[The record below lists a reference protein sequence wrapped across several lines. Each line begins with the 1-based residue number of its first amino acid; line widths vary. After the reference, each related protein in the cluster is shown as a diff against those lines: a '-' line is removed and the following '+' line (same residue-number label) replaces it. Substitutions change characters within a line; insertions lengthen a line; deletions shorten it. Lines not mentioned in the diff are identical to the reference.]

1 MELMDKLQTA
11 REGILHRIEHGEFSA
26 ETKLPAAAKYS
37 EETGV
42 SFGVVQLAYNSLIR
56 DGILYSIPRQGTFV
70 RKDWRNRI
78 LPGCI
83 QTHRPV
89 WLDLLKPLKEET
101 PELFLSKSFREGAF
115 EIRFSNDTQLHA
127 SEYLDL
133 TEFFEAEFPDKSD
146 FFLEKIEQFRS
157 RHGQLFGIPLI
168 FPLLYYQ
175 AFTTFMCAYAAW
187 PIIDRYMIAPFQHG
201 EEEADEA
208 DEEEDGGEGT
218 ALPSPDAK

>member
-1 MELMDKLQTA
+1 MDKLQFA
-11 REGILHRIEHGEFSA
+11 RESILHRIERGEFSA
-26 ETKLPAAAKYS
+26 EAKLPAAMKYS
-37 EETGV
+37 ETAGI

-83 QTHRPV
+83 QTYRPV

-127 SEYLDL
+127 GEYLDL
-133 TEFFEAEFPDKSD
+133 TEFFEAEFPDKND

-157 RHGQLFGIPLI
+157 RDGKLFGIPLI
-168 FPLLYYQ
+168 FSPWVICYHPDLI
-175 AFTTFMCAYAAW
+175 ASAGAPAAAASASGV
-187 PIIDRYMIAPFQHG
+187 RTSTRH
-201 EEEADEA
+201 
-208 DEEEDGGEGT
+208 
-218 ALPSPDAK
+218 